1 MPKYA
6 IDVAVGGKAD
16 MPCALQMSA
25 FDPKRTLRACQ
36 ECAKMK
42 GGNLATVGSCYFTQS
57 INGTA
62 GRFGQFMT
70 PVKESDN

>member
-1 MPKYA
+1 MTVCTA
-6 IDVAVGGKAD
+6 NVAY
-16 MPCALQMSA
+16 
-25 FDPKRTLRACQ
+25 DPKRTLRACQ

>member
-1 MPKYA
+1 MKN
-6 IDVAVGGKAD
+6 VRFWQKAD
-16 MPCALQMSA
+16 I
-25 FDPKRTLRACQ
+25 
-36 ECAKMK
+36 AKMK

>member
-1 MPKYA
+1 NKA
-6 IDVAVGGKAD
+6 GDVRYWHLAD
-16 MPCALQMSA
+16 IALCTE
-25 FDPKRTLRACQ
+25 RTLRACQ

>member
-1 MPKYA
+1 MSA
-6 IDVAVGGKAD
+6 IGGKAD
-16 MPCALQMSA
+16 MHDLHCKCPLY
-25 FDPKRTLRACQ
+25 DPKRTLRACQ